1 MKRIIIQ
8 GSARDDGNTAQVIAQ
23 LKLYIEADVLDL
35 TTKNIGSFD
44 YEFNNQDDDFSAIIR
59 EIADHYDMLI
69 FATPVYWYAMSGTMK
84 IFFDRISDCLKI
96 DKPTGR
102 KLRGKTMAAI
112 SCGSDSTEIEGF
124 FVPFAS
130 SADYLGMNYA
140 GHIHTWI
147 DEAMDEENKD
157 RIKSFARVLG

>member
-8 GSARDDGNTAQVIAQ
+8 GSARNDGNTAQVIAQ
-23 LKLYIEADVLDL
+23 LKLHLEADVLDL
-35 TTKNIGSFD
+35 TTKDIEPFD
-44 YEFNNQDDDFSAIIR
+44 YEFTNQNDDFSAIIR
-59 EIADHYDMLI
+59 EIADDYDMLI

-112 SCGSDSTEIEGF
+112 SCGSDSTEVEGF
-124 FVPFAS
+124 FVPFMN
-130 SADYLGMNYA
+130 SAGYLGMNYA
-140 GHIHTWI
+140 GHIHTWV
-147 DEAMDEENKD
+147 DETIDEENKD
-157 RIKSFARVLG
+157 KIKAFANVLK